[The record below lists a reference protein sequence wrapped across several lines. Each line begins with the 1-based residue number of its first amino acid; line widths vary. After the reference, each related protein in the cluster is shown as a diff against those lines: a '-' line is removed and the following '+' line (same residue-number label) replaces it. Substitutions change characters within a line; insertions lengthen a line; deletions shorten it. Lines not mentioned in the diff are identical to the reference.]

1 VLEKEP
7 SKMFKVIPS
16 GVGGNKDRAQE
27 FAGMIIDGEQEG
39 LLFLGRPPLVDG
51 RIVLPEF
58 ANAGAFPAPAGF
70 GTRFGRADKFG
81 KACSG
86 KGGHGLAVAFE
97 TKAGF
102 EFIRHQLKI
111 GRFLQRQELLEE
123 ADGLGRPVRPMVTA
137 GAFGGEAG
145 AFLEEARAE
154 PVKMGSADLEVMGG
168 IRGVNLTVIEL
179 PEDLLEK
186 QVGQASCDLFFI
198 FL

>member
-1 VLEKEP
+1 
-7 SKMFKVIPS
+7 
-16 GVGGNKDRAQE
+16 
-27 FAGMIIDGEQEG
+27 
-39 LLFLGRPPLVDG
+39 
-51 RIVLPEF
+51 
-58 ANAGAFPAPAGF
+58 
-70 GTRFGRADKFG
+70 
-81 KACSG
+81 
-86 KGGHGLAVAFE
+86 
-97 TKAGF
+97 
-102 EFIRHQLKI
+102 
-111 GRFLQRQELLEE
+111 
-123 ADGLGRPVRPMVTA
+123 MVTA